1 MTWRDTKSALII
13 FSHVKDFT
21 AMLTMMWKGIETHP
35 HFKRQEKVE
44 GDTRRRYVFRSK
56 TDLDRE
62 LFLTA
67 IAFNLPRA

>member
-1 MTWRDTKSALII
+1 
-13 FSHVKDFT
+13 
-21 AMLTMMWKGIETHP
+21 MLTTMWKGIETHP